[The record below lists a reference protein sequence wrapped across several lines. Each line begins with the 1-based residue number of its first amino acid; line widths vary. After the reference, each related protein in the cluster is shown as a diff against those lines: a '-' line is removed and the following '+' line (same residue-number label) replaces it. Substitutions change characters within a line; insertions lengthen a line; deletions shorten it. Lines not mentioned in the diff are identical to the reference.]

1 MNEWMRIIDD
11 VGGTQKYS
19 EATHM
24 QSIQSRPKTAF
35 FIEPDTGNHCSLVTG
50 NVKSS
55 VCSFALG
62 REEQGTGGKSR
73 KNVVR

>member
-1 MNEWMRIIDD
+1 
-11 VGGTQKYS
+11 
-19 EATHM
+19 M
-24 QSIQSRPKTAF
+24 QLIQSRPKPAF
-35 FIEPDTGNHCSLVTG
+35 FIEPDAGNHCFLVTG

-73 KNVVR
+73 KNVVQ